1 MRTTTLG
8 HELRALNEKEMT
20 LGRDLR
26 VLNGIEMSLGHQ
38 REKRLWVVSLGL

>member
-20 LGRDLR
+20 LDCELG

-38 REKRLWVVSLGL
+38 